1 MLTQEILKQNFKYE
15 PETGNFFWAKPSKN
29 RNLIDPI
36 KSRDKDGYFVVC
48 FTINGIQKNYKVHR
62 LIWIYVYGQV
72 IHQIDH
78 VNGVRNDNRL
88 CNLRE
93 VTAQQNG
100 MNKAKRES
108 KNNLTG
114 VYLTANKKRWVAQI
128 AFKNKRHHLGCFDT
142 PEEASFAYQKAR
154 TELFKEFART

>member
-1 MLTQEILKQNFKYE
+1 
-15 PETGNFFWAKPSKN
+15 
-29 RNLIDPI
+29 
-36 KSRDKDGYFVVC
+36 
-48 FTINGIQKNYKVHR
+48 
-62 LIWIYVYGQV
+62 
-72 IHQIDH
+72 
-78 VNGVRNDNRL
+78 
-88 CNLRE
+88 
-93 VTAQQNG
+93 